1 MTVRQSVRELPPPP
15 CTIACAIAIGSS
27 NETSAT
33 ARGMDIAF
41 CYHRPTPRRQ
51 RNFARMREGRATTI
65 GRCDRAPTSHGWH
78 GPRTVRLRGGT
89 AMHLRYAL
97 MALLGEGEAHG
108 YALRKRFT
116 ERVGPFWHPNI
127 GQVYQ
132 VLHELE

>member
-27 NETSAT
+27 NEAAT
-33 ARGMDIAF
+33 IARGRMDIAL
-41 CYHRPTPRRQ
+41 CYHRHHGRRQ
-51 RNFARMREGRATTI
+51 RNFATTREPHATTI
-65 GRCDRAPTSHGWH
+65 GRPDRAPTPDGWH
-78 GPRTVRLRGGT
+78 GPRSARPRGRI

-116 ERVGPFWHPNI
+116 ERVGPFWHP
-127 GQVYQ
+127 
-132 VLHELE
+132 